1 MSAALMDRP
10 TVTNEWNHQC
20 IVGQCSVPC
29 PYTSLAETPEID
41 VAVSPEML
49 SAR

>member
-1 MSAALMDRP
+1 MSAALMERP
-10 TVTNEWNHQC
+10 TNELNHSC

-29 PYTSLAETPEID
+29 PYSSSVAVPEAD
-41 VAVSPEML
+41 VVVSPEML